1 MFQLLES
8 PDFPADYLPEVKTFA
23 TVLEDCRAA
32 SGLNWTMPAPSLMI
46 APGART
52 GDYRTE

>member
-32 SGLNWTMPAPSLMI
+32 SGLNWTMLAPSPVI
-46 APGART
+46 APRCPH
-52 GDYRTE
+52 R